1 MFQLTRIFHTDRDE
15 EAAKAHRVRQTSISI
30 PGYMSPYY
38 PRKTSSSTQHPC
50 EFPVFTANGN
60 KISGSALLMVLV
72 FLAFWSVILFTLLER
87 AQFEKKRAVMDAAQ
101 YQATLAAESGLS
113 AAMGELALATSNNP
127 TFLVGLTNSMA
138 APEIAP
144 ALMIGAHSLTNTQE
158 LIPLISGDLEAL
170 QSYPNLPEGMLD
182 SYLQARESKDPEK
195 TIDLNANHHPIS
207 ANGSYPAP
215 WVMMRNQQGQPIA
228 RYAFIILDEQ
238 ARLHPLLHQ
247 GKPRA
252 DPIDWDHGVAVL
264 PYSLL
269 LTEQEH
275 EKASELLS
283 NPLSLEGFKEIFENR
298 NLYDLKKE
306 FLSSTS
312 VPLPDLIPARLPDGG
327 HPKYNLNDLA
337 TNVIYGA
344 TPSDRSAYLA
354 SIIDHNLPHFK
365 ERDPS
370 LRNLSAGEQRRY
382 LNRLAASIVNYITPE
397 HTSVLVNGGEPAG
410 AALTPLVTQTAERCR
425 LVERMSN
432 SVIIENQYFVQLWN
446 PYTKMIPAG
455 GKATFEIENRQQL
468 HFGTAPNVP
477 FKDYLQTNSCVPAL
491 RPNES
496 IVVEFPTVTQRW
508 DAPNVVPL
516 SEHPY
521 WLEGPEGNTNPKEH
535 QAFRF
540 FWNDHLVMMS
550 RRPPCGPG
558 PAEGGLEHDAQ
569 SLTDGQNF
577 WQCNFIPTEG
587 DRAGHFRFVGDPR
600 ENYLSNYLWKSYS
613 SEKSYLTQTRWKG
626 AMSDASAERLFD
638 PSISWRNRDFV
649 PVNPLAGNRP
659 SSRSVTPAQV
669 PSSYLESRDAM
680 MAPLVLRHG
689 PMQSI
694 AELGHINDP
703 AQADD
708 LGAAPNVGAADNK
721 SSIYGS
727 GGGRTLRIGQPEF
740 SYWDRPGERAIELI
754 DLFTVTSTNNTTVQ
768 IKKNM
773 SLTQSGFPA
782 SVGYQ
787 YEISGLTRIFHTDR
801 DEEDAKADG
810 VRQTSILTQG
820 CMSTY
825 CPSQNMSL
833 TQHPSGFP
841 AYAVDQYEI
850 CGLTLWREGLIN
862 INTASHQVLSSLF
875 YGISP
880 TSDARFT
887 HSAISKTT
895 AEELATFLEE
905 HRPYEKLSDLHILTP
920 LLANA
925 TTYTPPLS
933 TNILSEGRL
942 LAAVFDRAREEAFGK
957 MISLCT
963 VQSRAFRAYVIGESL
978 SATGKKVHGAF
989 LEALIIL
996 RPEHIQSEETPGS
1009 SLFIPVIQKKEWL
1022 R

>member
-1 MFQLTRIFHTDRDE
+1 MFHTDRDE
-15 EAAKAHRVRQTSISI
+15 VAGKFGKARIN
-30 PGYMSPYY
+30 MCL
-38 PRKTSSSTQHPC
+38 TQHPSD
-50 EFPVFTANGN
+50 FTAPVSNLH
-60 KISGSALLMVLV
+60 KTAGSALLMVLV
-72 FLAFWSVILFTLLER
+72 FIVFWSLILFTLLET
-87 AQFEKKRAVMDAAQ
+87 AQFGKKGAVMDAAQ
-101 YQATLAAESGLS
+101 YQARLAAESGLS

-127 TFLVGLTNSMA
+127 SFLVGLTNNIA

-144 ALMIGAHSLTNTQE
+144 ALMIGVGSLTNTQA

-170 QSYPNLPEGMLD
+170 QRYPNLPEGMFD

-207 ANGSYPAP
+207 ANGAYPAP
-215 WVMMRNQQGQPIA
+215 WVMIRNQQGQPIA

-275 EKASELLS
+275 EKASDLLS
-283 NPLSLEGFKEIFENR
+283 NSLSLEGFKEIFENK

-312 VPLPDLIPARLPDGG
+312 IPLPDLIPAQFPEGG

-337 TNVIYGA
+337 TNLIYGA

-382 LNRLAASIVNYITPE
+382 LNRLAASIVNYIAPE
-397 HTSVLVNGGEPAG
+397 HTSILVNGGEPAG

-432 SVIIENQYFVQLWN
+432 SVIIENQYFIQLWN

-455 GKATFEIENRQQL
+455 GKAVFEIENRQQL
-468 HFGTAPNVP
+468 HFGTAPTVP
-477 FKDYLQTNSCVPAL
+477 FKDYLQTNNYVPAL

-496 IVVEFPTVTQRW
+496 IVIEFPTVTQKW
-508 DAPNVVPL
+508 DTPNAVPL

-535 QAFRF
+535 QSFRF

-558 PAEGGLEHDAQ
+558 PAQGGLEHDAQ

-577 WQCNFIPTEG
+577 WQCNFIPTEE
-587 DRAGHFRFVGDPR
+587 DRTGHFRFVGDPR

-649 PVNPLAGNRP
+649 PVNPVAGNRP

-768 IKKNM
+768 IKKNGILM
-773 SLTQSGFPA
+773 QHSSGFPD
-782 SVGYQ
+782 SVIDQ
-787 YEISGLTRIFHTDR
+787 NEIGGLTI
-801 DEEDAKADG
+801 
-810 VRQTSILTQG
+810 
-820 CMSTY
+820 
-825 CPSQNMSL
+825 
-833 TQHPSGFP
+833 
-841 AYAVDQYEI
+841 
-850 CGLTLWREGLIN
+850 WREGLIN
-862 INTASHQVLSSLF
+862 INTASLNVLAALF

-933 TNILSEGRL
+933 TNILSEGRP

-963 VQSRAFRAYVIGESL
+963 VESRAFRAYVIGESL
-978 SATGKKVHGAF
+978 SVTGKKVREAF
-989 LEALIIL
+989 LEAVIIL
-996 RPEHIQSEETPGS
+996 LPGQVQSEGTPYS
-1009 SLFIPVIQKKEWL
+1009 SLLIPVIQKKEWL